1 MNEPSPDP
9 FAAQRVRD
17 DQLAALLKASAGG
30 DAQAFESY
38 FGATV
43 QDALELACR
52 LTGEHLEDVLTS
64 SYLQAWRDAGK
75 FDPARGSALNW
86 LLAIVRS
93 MAPAATNDSEFS
105 K

>member
-1 MNEPSPDP
+1 MTEPSPNP
-9 FAAQRVRD
+9 FAERARD
-17 DQLAALLKASAGG
+17 DELAALLKASAGG

-64 SYLQAWRDAGK
+64 SYLQAWRDAAR
-75 FDPARGSALNW
+75 FDPARGSALQW

-93 MAPAATNDSEFS
+93 KAASATNDSEFS
-105 K
+105 R